1 MIGRKPALS
10 SNNYHLTTIIFS
22 VICTN
27 KIDGWMEPEK
37 KWYAL
42 YTKPRWEKKIDTVL
56 VRKGIE
62 SWCPLQKIERQ
73 WSDRKKIIEDP
84 LFKSYVF
91 VRIDNTER
99 TKVLMTDGVL
109 NFVYYL
115 GKPAVIKDEE
125 VAIIKRY
132 LSEKDASILILS
144 QEGFKEETKIKVNHG
159 VFMGNEGTVLR
170 GGKKKVY
177 VKLESLGQVMVVEF
191 PAEYLSPI

>member
-1 MIGRKPALS
+1 MQA
-10 SNNYHLTTIIFS
+10 
-22 VICTN
+22 
-27 KIDGWMEPEK
+27 EK

-42 YTKPRWEKKIDTVL
+42 YTKPRWEKKIDSVL
-56 VRKGIE
+56 VRKGVE

-73 WSDRKKIIEDP
+73 WSDRKKVIEDP

-91 VRIDNTER
+91 VRIDETER
-99 TKVLMTDGVL
+99 ARVLMTDGVL

-115 GKPAVIKDEE
+115 GKPAVIKNEE
-125 VAIIKRY
+125 VETIKKY
-132 LSEKDASILILS
+132 LAEKDANIFIIS

-170 GGKKKVY
+170 GSKKKVY

>member
-1 MIGRKPALS
+1 MQ
-10 SNNYHLTTIIFS
+10 
-22 VICTN
+22 
-27 KIDGWMEPEK
+27 PEK
-37 KWYAL
+37 KWFAV

-56 VRKGIE
+56 IRKGVE

-91 VRIDNTER
+91 VHIDATEK

-109 NFVYYL
+109 NFVHYL
-115 GKPAVIKDEE
+115 GKPAIIKDDEIN
-125 VAIIKRY
+125 IIKKY
-132 LSEKDASILILS
+132 LSEKDASIVIFS
-144 QEGFKEETKIKVNHG
+144 QEGFKEEMRITVNHG
-159 VFMGNEGTVLR
+159 VFMGNEGTVIR

-191 PAEYLSPI
+191 PAEFLSPI

>member
-1 MIGRKPALS
+1 MQA
-10 SNNYHLTTIIFS
+10 
-22 VICTN
+22 
-27 KIDGWMEPEK
+27 EK

-42 YTKPRWEKKIDTVL
+42 YTKPRWEKKIDSVL
-56 VRKGIE
+56 VRKGVE
-62 SWCPLQKIERQ
+62 SWCPLQKVERQ
-73 WSDRKKIIEDP
+73 WSDRKKVIEEP

-91 VRIDNTER
+91 VRIDATER
-99 TKVLMTDGVL
+99 SKVLMTDGVL

-115 GKPAVIKDEE
+115 GKPAVIKNEE
-125 VAIIKRY
+125 VEIIKKY
-132 LSEKDASILILS
+132 LAEKDASIFIIS

>member
-1 MIGRKPALS
+1 
-10 SNNYHLTTIIFS
+10 
-22 VICTN
+22 
-27 KIDGWMEPEK
+27 MEPEK

-42 YTKPRWEKKIDTVL
+42 YTKPRWEKKIDAAL
-56 VRKGIE
+56 IRKGIE
-62 SWCPLQKIERQ
+62 SWCPLQKVERQ

-115 GKPAVIKDEE
+115 GKPAVIKDDE
-125 VAIIKRY
+125 VDIIKKY
-132 LSEKDASILILS
+132 LSEKDASISIIS
-144 QEGFKEETKIKVNHG
+144 QDGFREETRIKVNHG

-191 PAEYLSPI
+191 PAEFLSPM